1 MRERN
6 PDFFLHSGDTIY
18 ADSPIPAA
26 LTVEDG
32 KRWRNLTTAAKSKV
46 AETLDEFRGNYRYNL
61 IDEHVRR
68 FNAEVPQIWQWDD
81 HETTNNWSPGKQLDA
96 RYHVRDIDVLA
107 KRARQ
112 AFLEYAPM
120 RGVRADGN
128 GRIYRKIAYGPLLD
142 VFVLDMRSYRGA
154 NSDNLQP
161 QPGPDAAFL
170 GPEQLAWLQRELA
183 GSRAQWKVIAADMP
197 IGLQVP
203 DGEDANGRPRW
214 EAIANGDPGAP
225 RGREQEI
232 ATLLRFISR
241 ARIRNTVWLT
251 ADVHYCAAHYYH
263 PDRAAFQEFE
273 PFWEFVGGP
282 LNAGSFGPNALDA
295 TFGPSVMFQKAPPAP
310 NTSPLA
316 GYQFFGEVEIDGRS
330 GVLTVTLRDLDG
342 VAQFRQ
348 PILPH
353 AAG

>member
-1 MRERN
+1 
-6 PDFFLHSGDTIY
+6 
-18 ADSPIPAA
+18 
-26 LTVEDG
+26 
-32 KRWRNLTTAAKSKV
+32 
-46 AETLDEFRGNYRYNL
+46 
-61 IDEHVRR
+61 
-68 FNAEVPQIWQWDD
+68 
-81 HETTNNWSPGKQLDA
+81 
-96 RYHVRDIDVLA
+96 
-107 KRARQ
+107 
-112 AFLEYAPM
+112 M
-120 RGVRADGN
+120 RGVRADGD
-128 GRIYRKIAYGPLLD
+128 GRIYRKISYGPLLD

-161 QPGPDAAFL
+161 TPGADAAFL
-170 GPEQLAWLQRELA
+170 GPQQLAWLQRELA

-203 DGEDANGRPRW
+203 DGQDADGRARW
-214 EAIANGDPGAP
+214 EAIANGDQGVP

-232 ATLLRFISR
+232 AALLRFIST
-241 ARIRNTVWLT
+241 ARIRNTLWLT

-263 PDRAAFQEFE
+263 PDQAAFQQFE
-273 PFWEFVGGP
+273 PFWEFVAGP

-295 TFGPSVMFQKAPPAP
+295 TFGPTVVFQKAPPAP

-316 GYQFFGEVEIDGRS
+316 GFQFFGEVEIDGHS

-353 AAG
+353 GALPPHTANG

>member
-1 MRERN
+1 MGRPRN
-6 PDFFLHSGDTIY
+6 HQQL
-18 ADSPIPAA
+18 
-26 LTVEDG
+26 
-32 KRWRNLTTAAKSKV
+32 V
-46 AETLDEFRGNYRYNL
+46 ARQ
-61 IDEHVRR
+61 
-68 FNAEVPQIWQWDD
+68 A
-81 HETTNNWSPGKQLDA
+81 SDA
-96 RYHVRDIDVLA
+96 RYQVRDIDVLA
-107 KRARQ
+107 RRARQ

-120 RGVRADGN
+120 RGVRADGS
-128 GRIYRKIAYGPLLD
+128 GRIYRKISYGPLLD

-203 DGEDANGRPRW
+203 DGEDGNGRPRW
-214 EAIANGDPGAP
+214 EAIANGDPGVP

-263 PDRAAFQEFE
+263 PDRAAFQQFD

-295 TFGPSVMFQKAPPAP
+295 TFGPSVVFQKAPPAP

-316 GYQFFGEVEIDGRS
+316 GYQFFGQVDIDGRS

-353 AAG
+353 GVA